1 MDLKRKSRITGRD
14 SERRDSEP
22 LFPEREHYIEVLM
35 LIAPASGA
43 FATPLRDPL
52 RDFGGRELVLL
63 LFEGFGRSTHC
74 TIQLSTRQKVG
85 QRERVPY
92 LVETTPKRQ
101 PAIDLRG

>member
-1 MDLKRKSRITGRD
+1 
-14 SERRDSEP
+14 
-22 LFPEREHYIEVLM
+22 M

-43 FATPLRDPL
+43 FATPL

-74 TIQLSTRQKVG
+74 TIQLSTRQKVV

-92 LVETTPKRQ
+92 LVESTPNVS
-101 PAIDLRG
+101 LRLICGGDPYPWRRPLN